1 MSILYILVLIKD
13 LANLAYNNMW
23 KYNVQ
28 EILVKLALS
37 FLGIIFAAVFML
49 SLSMTILSIVKYFK
63 QRRQR
68 RDEEIELGSMQR
80 WNEEHRRQSRRRMF
94 EQNNNLPPPARV

>member
-1 MSILYILVLIKD
+1 MSITSYFLIKD

-63 QRRQR
+63 QKRQR
-68 RDEEIELGSMQR
+68 RNEEIELGSMQR

-94 EQNNNLPPPARV
+94 EPNNNLPPPARV

>member
-1 MSILYILVLIKD
+1 MSITSYFLIKD

-68 RDEEIELGSMQR
+68 HNEEIELGSMQR